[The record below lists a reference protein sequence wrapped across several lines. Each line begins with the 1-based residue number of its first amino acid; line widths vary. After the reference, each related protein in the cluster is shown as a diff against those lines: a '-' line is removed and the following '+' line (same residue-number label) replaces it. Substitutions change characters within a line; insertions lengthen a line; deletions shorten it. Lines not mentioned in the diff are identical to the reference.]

1 MKKKNNNGFTIIET
15 LVSLV
20 IISVGIL
27 GFALLQVESLRATQ
41 NASQRSKAIH
51 FSNDMMDRVR
61 VNPKRMPNINLTC
74 NYTEMAAYEVW
85 QWRTMIAN
93 PTSGFN
99 GGTAGIDV
107 QPLDPLDEDSAN
119 VVTIT
124 IQWGERE
131 GPKNFVLSSIEDI
144 RLANYWGLHSE
155 IRAVSNGSNN
165 PTNYTIGPIKDDC
178 PTNWALNLTSSI
190 GGSNEV
196 YPPWAGPACLSSG
209 DHLSNTDTIVL
220 RHADFTPVPT
230 ANLIDGQV
238 YVRSVEPDTSLLFV
252 GKNEPIISDAA
263 RNYPVLTHGYYVRP
277 YTFEVGDN
285 LPSLRR
291 LSLQNIASTPT
302 VADDEITVGVEDLQ
316 IQFGIDTDATDGV
329 GYDTVDLYVH
339 PSNPI
344 LNTPR
349 ARILS
354 VRIWLRMR
362 SVRPEQGY
370 ENPNIYT
377 YANVANY
384 QPKDNFRRLVIS
396 KTIQVRNS
404 TNN

>member
-61 VNPKRMPNINLTC
+61 VNPKRMPIALAGANNPSPYHTNGLSGPGAPPMKGCNDQANFLDINLTC

-131 GPKNFVLSSIEDI
+131 GPKNFVLSSII
-144 RLANYWGLHSE
+144 
-155 IRAVSNGSNN
+155 
-165 PTNYTIGPIKDDC
+165 PQT
-178 PTNWALNLTSSI
+178 
-190 GGSNEV
+190 
-196 YPPWAGPACLSSG
+196 
-209 DHLSNTDTIVL
+209 
-220 RHADFTPVPT
+220 
-230 ANLIDGQV
+230 Q
-238 YVRSVEPDTSLLFV
+238 
-252 GKNEPIISDAA
+252 
-263 RNYPVLTHGYYVRP
+263 
-277 YTFEVGDN
+277 
-285 LPSLRR
+285 
-291 LSLQNIASTPT
+291 
-302 VADDEITVGVEDLQ
+302 
-316 IQFGIDTDATDGV
+316 
-329 GYDTVDLYVH
+329 
-339 PSNPI
+339 
-344 LNTPR
+344 
-349 ARILS
+349 
-354 VRIWLRMR
+354 
-362 SVRPEQGY
+362 
-370 ENPNIYT
+370 
-377 YANVANY
+377 
-384 QPKDNFRRLVIS
+384 
-396 KTIQVRNS
+396 
-404 TNN
+404 